1 MLVEVIRAEKDHMRD
16 SPPKMQTLASQADS
30 ILGSESGD
38 SELQILVNYRV
49 KSERAEFGLSLHGS
63 SGFRFFS

>member
-1 MLVEVIRAEKDHMRD
+1 MLIEVIRAEKDQMRD

-38 SELQILVNYRV
+38 SEL
-49 KSERAEFGLSLHGS
+49 
-63 SGFRFFS
+63 